1 MQKLYV
7 AMALCLVLL
16 LTACSSKEASTMA
29 FESDSSEVTNE
40 SRQDLLDNSN
50 IAVTVASGKF
60 RVNYLESTAL
70 SFDFR
75 NNSDRKR
82 CIYMG
87 L

>member
-50 IAVTVASGKF
+50 IAVTVASGEISRK
-60 RVNYLESTAL
+60 LSWEHSTL
-70 SFDFR
+70 FDFR